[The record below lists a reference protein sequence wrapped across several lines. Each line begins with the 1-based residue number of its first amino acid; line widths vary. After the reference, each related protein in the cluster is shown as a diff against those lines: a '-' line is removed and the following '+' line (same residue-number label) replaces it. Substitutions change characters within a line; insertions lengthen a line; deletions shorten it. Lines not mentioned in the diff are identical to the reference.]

1 METGTKK
8 INRDKIRLLLIEDDM
23 VDQLA
28 FKRLIKKE
36 KLSYDYEIASSIAD
50 AKGILSAE
58 NFNIIITDYWLGDGT
73 AFDICEMDVE
83 APVIIITGSGDEEVA
98 AKAMRAG
105 AYDYLIKE
113 PDRNY
118 LKVLPVTIEK
128 ALNRWRVEEQVRML
142 SHAMMS
148 ISDCVWITDTQ
159 QNVVFINRAFTKTY
173 GYKSYEILSKKSD
186 VLWKDPD
193 DRNLSE
199 YREMLQGDC
208 ETKVIHIRKNG
219 AEFPVSLTRSAIKD
233 EKNSEIA
240 FVSVARDITERIRA
254 EKEREVLIHD
264 LQEALAKVR
273 TLSGLL
279 PICSSC
285 KKIRDDG
292 GYWNQIE
299 GYIQEHSDAEFSH
312 SLCPECAARLF
323 PDLYEEKSDH

>member
-1 METGTKK
+1 MNT
-8 INRDKIRLLLIEDDM
+8 NKIRLLLIEDDM

-36 KLSYDYEIASSIAD
+36 NLSYDYEIASSVAD
-50 AKGILSAE
+50 AKGRLSSE
-58 NFNIIITDYWLGDGT
+58 NYNVIITDYWLGDGT
-73 AFDICEMDVE
+73 AFDICELDVE

-113 PDRNY
+113 PERNY
-118 LKVLPVTIEK
+118 LKVLPITIEK

-148 ISDCVWITDTQ
+148 INDCVYITDT
-159 QNVVFINRAFTKTY
+159 NENIVFINKAFSRTY
-173 GYKSYEILSKKSD
+173 GYKTREILNQKSTL
-186 VLWKDPD
+186 LWQDP
-193 DRNLSE
+193 SE
-199 YREMLQGDC
+199 MELASNIKILQEGC
-208 ETKVIHIRKNG
+208 EIKITHRRKNG
-219 AEFPVSLTRSAIKD
+219 QEFPVSLTRSVIKD
-233 EKNSEIA
+233 EKDMEIA
-240 FVSVARDITERIRA
+240 IVSVARDITESKRA
-254 EKEREVLIHD
+254 EEEREKLIHE
-264 LQEALAKVR
+264 LQDALAKVR

-285 KKIRDDG
+285 KKIRDDK

-312 SLCPECAARLF
+312 SLCPECATRLF
-323 PDLYEEKSDH
+323 PDLFEEEKSVTEVS